1 MILRKNTFHY
11 CKQKTAKSINKSLV
25 DTHLIRKWN
34 KVLITNWAMKRVVFL
49 FFFPKSGGV
58 GIFYST
64 YDFKIQEEIKVENT
78 GNVYALSM
86 SIVKRKLSPL

>member
-1 MILRKNTFHY
+1 MEQGID
-11 CKQKTAKSINKSLV
+11 NKLGHEARCIS
-25 DTHLIRKWN
+25 
-34 KVLITNWAMKRVVFL
+34 

-86 SIVKRKLSPL
+86 SIVKRRLSPF